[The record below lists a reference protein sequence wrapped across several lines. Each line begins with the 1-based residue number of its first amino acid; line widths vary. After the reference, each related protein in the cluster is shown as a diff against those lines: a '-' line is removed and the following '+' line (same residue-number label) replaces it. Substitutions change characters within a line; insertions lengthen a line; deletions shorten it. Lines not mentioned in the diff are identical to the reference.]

1 MCRFLLLKLCV
12 LSAHP
17 HIFVA
22 CGVYRVVVVIQ
33 MGDDIRN
40 CSYSSV
46 VDNEGSWPLIMK
58 FPHLYPV
65 SEENIF
71 ILLMSSFRVVCVRTL
86 RFVLQSPSPC
96 NIWHDILIL
105 EHLKPNIPRIISP
118 IFSQLLCFPASSW
131 LLPDGVL
138 RSSPLTPQLNVTLSA
153 DSARSGSRT
162 HFLVHD
168 HRLPP
173 SRRNAD

>member
-1 MCRFLLLKLCV
+1 VIKIGRWRFCAPEIDSTKMLRRCCRRMSCGSSYMPFPSPKAICV

-17 HIFVA
+17 HNFMA

-46 VDNEGSWPLIMK
+46 VDNEGSWPLLMK
-58 FPHLYPV
+58 FPHLYLV

-71 ILLMSSFRVVCVRTL
+71 HPSHEQFSGSLRTN
-86 RFVLQSPSPC
+86 FAICPASLQSPSPC
-96 NIWHDILIL
+96 NIWHDNLIL

-118 IFSQLLCFPASSW
+118 IFFQLLRFSCII
-131 LLPDGVL
+131 
-138 RSSPLTPQLNVTLSA
+138 
-153 DSARSGSRT
+153 
-162 HFLVHD
+162 LV
-168 HRLPP
+168 
-173 SRRNAD
+173 AA